1 MQIAGVHGDSEL
13 IKHLHSDKSLI
24 SNQRNSTLTP
34 LHRCSDLKSG
44 LYILL
49 QLLLTG
55 KVWQPD
61 LKIIDILTL
70 NHRNVKYL

>member
-24 SNQRNSTLTP
+24 SNQRNSTLTA

-55 KVWQPD
+55 KV
-61 LKIIDILTL
+61 
-70 NHRNVKYL
+70 